1 MTTLYEIEIFNEDD
15 TGQKMLDFYPL
26 DDALNIVALMGRE
39 AVLYEVE
46 QSWGIV
52 CYPQDQEAHSFPQCT
67 LTGVSHWFDRNG
79 KYWSTMP
86 RGGAWETYFLP
97 SIYGRSAMAE
107 TGRLR
112 HS

>member
-1 MTTLYEIEIFNEDD
+1 MLYQIEIFHEDD
-15 TGQKMLDFYPL
+15 KEEKLLGFFTLDE
-26 DDALNIVALMGRE
+26 ALAMVALMQRE

-46 QSWGIV
+46 QDSWGIV
-52 CYPQDQEAHSFPQCT
+52 SYPQEQTAETWPKCT

-86 RGGAWETYFLP
+86 RGGAWKTYFLP

-107 TGRLR
+107 TGRLTD
-112 HS
+112 